1 MSSLETVASDY
12 SVEAVA
18 LWQIRAIEFA
28 VGIIEGGFSNT
39 RGDGNS
45 VDCLAQNDWN
55 CETIFSWKMFPISC
69 IAI

>member
-1 MSSLETVASDY
+1 MEQFSMIFVIYLSGRLEQ
-12 SVEAVA
+12 
-18 LWQIRAIEFA
+18 LNLQW
-28 VGIIEGGFSNT
+28 GIIEGGFSNT